1 MKFKPVITLV
11 SLFTI
16 AVACTPVK
24 KNYIQPEGP
33 KYWGNFAREIPQ
45 FQGFVKIVS
54 YNIKMGEKVKE
65 ASQELNQIPELK
77 DADILLLQEM
87 DTKGVENVAQSLGLN
102 FVYYPA
108 VRHSKNNKDF
118 GNAILSKWAITDH
131 KKVILPHQHP
141 VRKMKRVAV
150 FATVDIEGHKILV
163 SSIHTETYIL
173 GYEKKLE
180 QVEAIIENIYSDHR
194 YVVVGGDFNTEVQY
208 SVMATERL
216 FHKAGFKRAT
226 KGVGKTAK
234 GDPLGIIDFE
244 MDHIFVRGME
254 VIDSGKYEEAS
265 ASDHLPVWALL
276 KIDEGTPKKTPFSS
290 ICLSF

>member
-1 MKFKPVITLV
+1 MKFKHVITLIF
-11 SLFTI
+11 LCAI

-33 KYWGNFAREIPQ
+33 KYWGNFARGIPQ
-45 FQGFVKIVS
+45 FQGFVKIVT
-54 YNIKMGEKVKE
+54 YNIKMGEKVKV
-65 ASQELNQIPELK
+65 AFQELNQVPELK

-87 DTKGVENVAQSLGLN
+87 DPIGVEKVAQSLDFN
-102 FVYYPA
+102 FIYYPA
-108 VRHSKNNKDF
+108 VRHSINNKDF

-141 VRKMKRVAV
+141 LRKMKRVAV
-150 FATVDIEGHKILV
+150 FATVGIGGHKILV
-163 SSIHTETYIL
+163 CSVHTETYIL

-180 QVEAIIENIYSDHR
+180 QVESIIENINSDHR
-194 YVVVGGDFNTEVQY
+194 YVVVGGDFNTDVQY

-216 FHKAGFKRAT
+216 FRKAGFKRVT
-226 KGVGKTAK
+226 KGVGETAK
-234 GDPLGIIDFE
+234 GDPLGIIGFE

-254 VIDSGKYEEAS
+254 VIDSGKYGEAM

-276 KIDEGTPKKTPFSS
+276 KIDEGSPKKTPFLS